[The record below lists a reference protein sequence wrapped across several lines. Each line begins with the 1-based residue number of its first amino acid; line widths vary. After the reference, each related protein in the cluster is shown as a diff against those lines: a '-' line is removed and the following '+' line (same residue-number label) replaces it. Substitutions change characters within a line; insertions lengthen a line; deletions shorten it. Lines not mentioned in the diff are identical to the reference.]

1 MVTLVVTVFINDGG
15 LVIGS
20 HLPVMVVV
28 MEVMV
33 LVISPASGD
42 KTFRSIVAV
51 QKLPQGFCM
60 QTSVQF

>member
-1 MVTLVVTVFINDGG
+1 MVNLVVTVVINDGG

-20 HLPVMVVV
+20 HLP
-28 MEVMV
+28 VMV

-51 QKLPQGFCM
+51 QKLPQGFCTH
-60 QTSVQF
+60 TSVKF

>member
-1 MVTLVVTVFINDGG
+1 MVTLVVTVVINDGG

-20 HLPVMVVV
+20 HLP
-28 MEVMV
+28 VMV

-60 QTSVQF
+60 QTSVQFSIF

>member
-1 MVTLVVTVFINDGG
+1 M
-15 LVIGS
+15 
-20 HLPVMVVV
+20 VMVVV

-60 QTSVQF
+60 QTSVKF